1 MDLKNVHTFVTIA
14 REMSFAQASHILH
27 LSQPTVTARIQT
39 LEQELGKSLFVR
51 SKRAIKLTKEG
62 EAFLPYALK
71 LLEIESVVK
80 EKLSSLN
87 ETLEGKVTI
96 GATALWSVYILP
108 AILGSILK
116 HYPGIELKMMTG
128 NSVQITEMLM
138 QDQID
143 IGLVSTKVKKQ
154 EVKQYQL
161 SSCELSV
168 VCSPE
173 HSFADREVEMDE
185 LLKAPMVTYQQRSDA
200 WTQIRK
206 IYAEWNAAPNVA
218 MELNQIEAAKQM
230 VSYSPFICI
239 LPTISIEEEINKG
252 LLKKVEVKNLPPIIE
267 NLSMISLERKESYQV
282 VSLIMDLLRGKIG
295 KQQYL

>member
-1 MDLKNVHTFVTIA
+1 MDLKNVHTFITIA
-14 REMSFAQASHILH
+14 REMSFAQASHILQ
-27 LSQPTVTARIQT
+27 LSQPSVTARIQT

-71 LLEIESVVK
+71 LMEIESVVK

-87 ETLEGKVTI
+87 EKMEGKVTI
-96 GATALWSVYILP
+96 GATALWSVYVLP
-108 AILGSILK
+108 AILGNILK
-116 HYPGIELKMMTG
+116 NYPGIELKMMTG
-128 NSVQITEMLM
+128 NSVQITEMLL

-143 IGLVSTKVKKQ
+143 IGLVSSKVKKP
-154 EVKQYQL
+154 EVKQYHL
-161 SSCELSV
+161 SACELSV

-173 HSFADREVEMDE
+173 HSFADREVDMAE
-185 LLKAPMVTYQQRSDA
+185 LIKAPMVTYQQKSDA
-200 WTQIRK
+200 WAQIRK
-206 IYAEWNAAPNVA
+206 IFSEFNVTPNIA

-239 LPTISIEEEINKG
+239 LPTISIEEELDKG
-252 LLKKVEVKNLPPIIE
+252 LLKKVEIRNLPPIIE

-282 VSLIMDLLRGKIG
+282 VALIMNFLKRKIG
-295 KQQYL
+295 NQEYL

>member
-14 REMSFAQASHILH
+14 RKMSFAQASHILH
-27 LSQPTVTARIQT
+27 LSQPSVTARIQT

-71 LLEIESVVK
+71 MLEIESVVK

-108 AILGSILK
+108 AILGDLLRN
-116 HYPGIELKMMTG
+116 YPGIELKMMTG
-128 NSVQITEMLM
+128 NTVQITEMLM

-143 IGLVSTKVKKQ
+143 IGLVSSKVKKQ
-154 EVKQYQL
+154 EVKQYSL
-161 SSCELSV
+161 AACELSV

-173 HSFADREVEMDE
+173 HSFADRKVNMAE
-185 LLKAPMVTYQQRSDA
+185 LLKAPMVTYQQKSDA

-206 IYAEWNAAPNVA
+206 VYSEFSATPNIA

-239 LPTISIEEEINKG
+239 LPTISIEEELDKG
-252 LLKKVEVKNLPPIIE
+252 LLKKVEVINFPPIIE

-282 VSLIMDLLRGKIG
+282 VTLLMDLLKEKIG
-295 KQQYL
+295 NQEYL